1 MIPALIS
8 LYCNNRLAYGNNVT
22 EALPSHGYNTIT
34 DSKRRA
40 VRIIIKKKRLAD
52 RILPVNDPVPI
63 RHNIKED
70 TYET

>member
-1 MIPALIS
+1 
-8 LYCNNRLAYGNNVT
+8 
-22 EALPSHGYNTIT
+22 LPSHGYNAIK